1 MKDKKTIEVAQPNAR
16 ERLLKTATDIFAEK
30 GYAGASVREIVD
42 CAGVSKPVLY
52 YYFQSKEGLFLAIL
66 DMAENLQKQLLA
78 GVLES
83 EGKVLDRL
91 LILYRRLY
99 AGIDERR
106 SLYKMIHGLIFGPPQ
121 GAPAYDFTRYHRHMI
136 NAICEIY
143 NDGIAGGEVKKN
155 AAEEVA
161 YLVLSMIDFCLH
173 MDQVQPQS
181 SDPQRPERLLRM
193 AFAGI
198 NKGTEN

>member
-1 MKDKKTIEVAQPNAR
+1 MKDTKTIEVEQLNAR
-16 ERLLKTATDIFAEK
+16 GRLLETATEMFAEK
-30 GYAGASVREIVD
+30 GYAGTSVREIVD
-42 CAGVSKPVLY
+42 LAGVSKPVLY

-66 DMAENLQKQLLA
+66 DMAENLQKQFLA
-78 GVLES
+78 EVLES
-83 EGKVLDRL
+83 EGKVLDRFI
-91 LILYRRLY
+91 ILYRRLY

-121 GAPAYDFTRYHRHMI
+121 GAPDYDFTRYHRHMI

-143 NDGIAGGEVKKN
+143 NTGIAGGEVKKT

-161 YLVLSMIDFCLH
+161 YLVLSLIDFCLH
-173 MDQVQPQS
+173 MDQVQPQF

-193 AFAGI
+193 AFKGI